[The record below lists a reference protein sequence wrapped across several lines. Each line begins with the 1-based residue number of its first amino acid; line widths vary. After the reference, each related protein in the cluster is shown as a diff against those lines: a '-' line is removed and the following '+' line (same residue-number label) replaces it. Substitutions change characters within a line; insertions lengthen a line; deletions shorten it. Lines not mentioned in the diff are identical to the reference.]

1 MNAKNIFENIPLKA
15 EEEIIEKLLV
25 NKNIRIERIISKG
38 HDTKDD
44 FWYDQDENE
53 WVIVLQGE
61 AKLLFEEREEVLL
74 KTGDYINIPS
84 HIKHRVEWT
93 NPKKDTIWLAVFY

>member
-1 MNAKNIFENIPLKA
+1 MDAKNIFENIPLKI
-15 EEEIIEKLLV
+15 EEEIFEKLLV

-38 HDTKDD
+38 HVTKDD

-74 KTGDYINIPS
+74 KTGDYINIPL
-84 HIKHRVEWT
+84 HVKHRVEWT
-93 NPKKDTIWLAVFY
+93 NPEVNTIWLAVFY